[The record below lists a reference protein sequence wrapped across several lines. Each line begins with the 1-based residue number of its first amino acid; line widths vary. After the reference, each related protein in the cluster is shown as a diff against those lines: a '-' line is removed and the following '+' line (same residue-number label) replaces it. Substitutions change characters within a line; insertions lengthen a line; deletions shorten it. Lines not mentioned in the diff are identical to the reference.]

1 DRDGALTMDPRLL
14 MPMQVQ
20 LDLWRSALAAGA
32 QRIGWK
38 IGFDKPAAQEEAGI
52 DTPAIGFLTSATNI
66 RYGAHVSLGGMTRAM
81 IEPEVAIE
89 VGDFGDAIALAA
101 AIEVVDVDAPF
112 SDIEGIVAGNIFHRG
127 VLLGD
132 FRPGYPPPRY
142 AAVLVDGQDRERV
155 DVGEFDPEEVI
166 AFVARELNEVGETL
180 KPGDKIIAGSLTPP
194 VEVSAGDR
202 VGVQMDNLG
211 MVQLFFKP

>member
-1 DRDGALTMDPRLL
+1 MTG
-14 MPMQVQ
+14 MQVQ

-38 IGFDKPAAQEEAGI
+38 IGFNTPAAQEEAGI
-52 DTPAIGFLTSATNI
+52 ESSVIGFLTSATSV
-66 RYGAHVSLGGMTRAM
+66 RYGSHMSLEGTTRPM

-89 VGDFGDAIALAA
+89 VGEVGDAVALAA
-101 AIEVVDVDAPF
+101 AIEVVDVNAPF
-112 SDIEGIVAGNIFHRG
+112 SDIEAIVAANIFHRA

-132 FRPGYPPPRY
+132 FRPGYLPPRH
-142 AAVLVDGQDRERV
+142 AAVLVDGEDRERA
-155 DVGEFDPEEVI
+155 DVNDFDPEEII
-166 AFVARELNEVGETL
+166 AFVSRELAEVGETV

-194 VEVSAGDR
+194 VEIAPGER
-202 VGVQMDNLG
+202 VGAQLDNLG